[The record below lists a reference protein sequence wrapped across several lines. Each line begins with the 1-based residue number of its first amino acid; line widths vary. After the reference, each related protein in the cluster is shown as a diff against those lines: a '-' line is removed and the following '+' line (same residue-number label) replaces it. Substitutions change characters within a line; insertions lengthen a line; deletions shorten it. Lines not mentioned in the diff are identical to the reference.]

1 MTHNRQ
7 VMIFGEIVEGKLSA
21 VTKELLGCGRIL
33 SNELGEELSA
43 VFIGNEISHPASEAI
58 AFGADKVYVVDD
70 PLVKDYQTDSYLLS
84 MTKIFEK
91 EMPQIFIFGQTS
103 IGIDLAPRL
112 AFKLNTTIVLDCVE
126 LSIDP
131 DTKLLLRTKP
141 VFGGKAMATFFSEFY
156 PQLATVRPNSM
167 PPLGRDNSRSGKVIT
182 IDADLDPLLI
192 RTKVLG
198 KVTEKIEGIKLE
210 DAEVIISGGRGI
222 GGAEG
227 FKQLKEMVKTMKGA
241 AVGATRSACD
251 AGWVPT
257 TMQIGLTGKIVTP
270 NLYVAVALSGA
281 SQHMAGCSGSKTIV
295 AINKDPEANIFKEA
309 QFGVIG
315 DWGIVLPPF
324 IRKIEEL
331 LKSN

>member
-1 MTHNRQ
+1 MTHYKQ
-7 VMIFGEIVEGKLSA
+7 VMILGEIVEGKLSA
-21 VTKELLGCGRIL
+21 VTKELLGCGRTL

-43 VFIGNEISHPASEAI
+43 VFIGSEISQSASEAI
-58 AFGADKVYVVDD
+58 AFGADRVYVVDD
-70 PLVKDYQTDSYLLS
+70 PLVKDYQTDSHLLS
-84 MTKIFEK
+84 MAKILEQ
-91 EMPQIFIFGQTS
+91 EMPQIILFGQTS

-131 DTKLLLRTKP
+131 NTKLLLRTKP

-167 PPLGRDNSRSGKVIT
+167 LPSERDNSRRGKFIA
-182 IDADLDPLLI
+182 IEAGLDPLLI

-198 KVTEKIEGIKLE
+198 KVTEKIEGMKLE

-227 FKQLKEMVKTMKGA
+227 FKQLKEMVKTIKGA

-257 TMQIGLTGKIVTP
+257 AMQIGLTGKIVTP
-270 NLYVAVALSGA
+270 SLYIAVALSGA

-315 DWGIVLPPF
+315 DWEIVLPPF
-324 IRKIEEL
+324 MRKIEEL
-331 LKSN
+331 LKE

>member
-1 MTHNRQ
+1 MTHYKNI
-7 VMIFGEIVEGKLSA
+7 MIFCEIVEGKLGA
-21 VTKELLGCGRIL
+21 VTKELLGCGRTL
-33 SNELGEELSA
+33 SNELGEELVA
-43 VFIGNEISHPASEAI
+43 VFIGSEISRTASEAI

-84 MTKIFEK
+84 MAKIFEQ
-91 EMPQIFIFGQTS
+91 EMPRILIFGQTS
-103 IGIDLAPRL
+103 IGIDLSPRL

-131 DTKLLLRTKP
+131 GTKQLLRTKP
-141 VFGGKAMATFFSEFY
+141 VYGGKAMATFFSEFY

-167 PPLGRDNSRSGKVIT
+167 PPSERNDSRKGKVIA
-182 IDADLDPLLI
+182 IDAGLDPSLI

-222 GGAEG
+222 GGTEG
-227 FKQLKEMVKTMKGA
+227 FKQLKELVKKIKGA

-270 NLYVAVALSGA
+270 NLYIAIALSGA

-295 AINKDPEANIFKEA
+295 AINKDSEANIFKEA

-315 DWGIVLPPF
+315 DWEIVLPPF
-324 IRKIEEL
+324 IRKIE
-331 LKSN
+331 